1 MKPPACLQPEAFL
14 RAPLSQYQEHLR
26 TKTIRKTGHVG
37 RTHAFVPLNHVAS
50 YSERRHTSPNMER
63 TAGLCWAAP
72 FWHEAKQERTTNQK
86 KAPIRIE
93 PKTLGFVAFL
103 SWVPVGYVTAQGA
116 LYPVPV

>member
-1 MKPPACLQPEAFL
+1 
-14 RAPLSQYQEHLR
+14 
-26 TKTIRKTGHVG
+26 
-37 RTHAFVPLNHVAS
+37 
-50 YSERRHTSPNMER
+50 MER